1 MLRSV
6 VIFIASLFGTSAIA
20 YGDTA
25 PTAPGTIVVNI
36 KLSDDAFGASGETFD
51 LYPLEDALEEAM
63 ADTASLDG
71 HEIGGGYF
79 ACRFD
84 TDNVEDALQKAGKVL
99 ATLEFRPQSYVAITY
114 SDGETKRIN
123 LPLAGH

>member
-1 MLRSV
+1 MYLLLLSWAHLYLPTR
-6 VIFIASLFGTSAIA
+6 
-20 YGDTA
+20 A
-25 PTAPGTIVVNI
+25 PQPVPGTIVVNI

-79 ACRFD
+79 ACRFH

>member
-1 MLRSV
+1 MFRSIV
-6 VIFIASLFGTSAIA
+6 VFIASLLGASVFANEGTAQPVP
-20 YGDTA
+20 D
-25 PTAPGTIVVNI
+25 TIVVNI
-36 KLSDDAFGASGETFD
+36 KLSDDAFGASGEMFD

-79 ACRFD
+79 ACLFQ
-84 TDNVEDALQKAGKVL
+84 TDNVEDALQKASKIL
-99 ATLEFRPQSYVAITY
+99 ASHEFRPQSYVAIIY
-114 SDGETKRIN
+114 SDGRTKRIN